1 MAVNLY
7 TNCLT
12 VTTGCYFY
20 NNSNLTSPVSNGK
33 YSDGTNCYTVSGD
46 NGEITSMT
54 TCSSGTVYININGPS
69 SADNTGETG
78 SGNSQIV
85 SQSVTTFSSNSDFV
99 NVVSNLEIYA
109 VCYGENNTSYDLRYI
124 NIGDHCASGVLFTG
138 LDPFEL
144 IDAYF
149 VISVSPTSDGTYNY
163 ATGTGFRDSTY
174 TC

>member
-1 MAVNLY
+1 
-7 TNCLT
+7 
-12 VTTGCYFY
+12 
-20 NNSNLTSPVSNGK
+20 
-33 YSDGTNCYTVSGD
+33 
-46 NGEITSMT
+46 
-54 TCSSGTVYININGPS
+54 
-69 SADNTGETG
+69 
-78 SGNSQIV
+78 
-85 SQSVTTFSSNSDFV
+85 V

-163 ATGTGFRDSTY
+163 STGTGFRDSTY